1 MLEAFRR
8 GRLLLLTATLMTAT
22 VVMGSTPAT
31 TRISDV
37 VYRADGA
44 PASGTV
50 LISWPAFTTADN
62 NPVAAGSKSVVLG
75 PAGALSVDLVPN
87 LGAMPAGTLY
97 RVVYQ
102 TESGVTTEYWSV
114 STTSPTTIAAVR
126 TTPGSGTASAIV
138 SRQYVDTAVAGKAN
152 DTSVVHNSGNEIIS
166 GSKQFSAPPTVPT
179 PLLAT
184 DAANKAYVD
193 SSVANVGSG
202 SYVSKAGDTMTG
214 PLTLAG
220 DPTSPTHATTRQYV
234 DAGLA
239 AKADRIAGRVPLS
252 QLGLG
257 AADSTKCLKGDQSWG
272 ACGTSSDAISLQGIP
287 IDTATPTDGQV
298 PTYDAAGGV
307 YRPRAGGG
315 IGLTP
320 GMQSVKYT
328 TDFSWTS
335 TSGDD
340 LSTPGAKTVSLAACP
355 SGVKGSALEYDIRIS
370 GTGTPETVRVTGGTC
385 AGNGSAG
392 TLQFTSAN
400 AHAAGYTLGSASAG
414 IREALEAAGTPN
426 AKIVVPPNGST
437 GYDIYS
443 LIIRSS
449 RVELSGYGAQLNCYA
464 RSACIVNGDRLSS
477 LSNRR
482 NYIRGFRLRPML
494 NIPSVSVSQIA
505 RTASVSTIT
514 TAASHPFV
522 VGDYVVILWTTDK
535 SFYGLY
541 QVRSVPSF
549 TSFTVDGFGA
559 DVPATASTGS
569 ANLELAGIE
578 DNANESTIDDVEFL
592 ANTGLERFNFGF
604 VFDNDQGAEVHNAG
618 NNGSG
623 NVFRCDAIHCAP
635 FIYSPGPF
643 SLSAGQLGGAAIAY
657 ITNPQFSPQGY
668 GNGIL
673 WQSGNAL
680 TVEGGVIQGQAQY
693 AVAIGG
699 RGGFPILT
707 MSNVYGEAGASV
719 NPLNSKL
726 GSAMVLNWG
735 ARVYINGGSYGY
747 NFGKLLDDG
756 AGNYVGWY
764 IVPTHSTLGNGVP
777 LPVAWG
783 RRNSTA
789 SVSVPWNRIQGAS
802 SYTLLRV
809 DFGNGNLPLQGPN
822 GTGAYAVATGLLPSS
837 VCNGLVCSY
846 TDTFATPANYTVPL
860 STPTVS
866 YFPKLDMWPGPVVNS
881 APDDTNNAALLNPVI
896 ASRLAF
902 PVVNVAPANQPNIYA
917 FGQRDAVDGWE
928 TAPTLANTTSI
939 LTSGV
944 PGSTSIRRGTAF
956 ILPAKR
962 SQDGGTE
969 TNLKGAINGL
979 CGSSCT
985 KPYDYLTLDDSNP
998 EKTVTHSSLR
1008 PLGDAADSALGMDT
1022 AGPYLRGPAITQY
1035 INSLGDNTSWKER
1048 LTASLKE
1055 FKTDVRI
1062 NGNLTVTGT
1071 CTGCGSGGVGQTVN
1085 GDLTVTGKVVA
1096 NSFESSGSAPFSI
1109 EGAYGNMTAA
1119 AANKSKL
1126 GFTTNGRLAVSEN
1139 AGAVTEIAKKLPQEF
1154 TYTFF
1159 DANNLLTTSLQV
1171 PSIYVNRAA
1180 AFHIVEVYCEIDGG
1194 NASINLQKND
1204 GSTRTN
1210 ILSSNL
1216 ACSPSGATATSFV
1229 SGTDAIGVTQKVDHV
1244 TASASGT
1251 LHRINVVVKYTV
1263 D

>member
-1 MLEAFRR
+1 MLEGCRR
-8 GRLLLLTATLMTAT
+8 GRLLLLAT
-22 VVMGSTPAT
+22 VVMATAGWGGSTPAT
-31 TRISDV
+31 TRIADV

-44 PASGTV
+44 PASGSV
-50 LISWPAFTTADN
+50 LISWPAFTTADSS
-62 NPVAAGSKSVVLG
+62 PVAAGSKAVNLG
-75 PAGALSVDLVPN
+75 PQGAFSVDLVPN
-87 LGAMPAGTLY
+87 LGASPAGTLY

-114 STTSPTTIAAVR
+114 GTISPTTIAAVR
-126 TTPGSGTASAIV
+126 TTPGSGTASGIV
-138 SRQYVDTAVAGKAN
+138 SRQYVDTVVAGKAN
-152 DTSVVHNSGNEIIS
+152 DTAVVHNNGNETIG

-179 PLLAT
+179 PLLAS

-193 SSVANVGSG
+193 GLVANVGSG

-214 PLTLAG
+214 PLTLAN
-220 DPTSPTHATTRQYV
+220 DPTSPWQASTRQYV
-234 DAGLA
+234 DTGLA
-239 AKADRIAGRVPLS
+239 AKADRVAGRVPTG
-252 QLGLG
+252 QLGSG
-257 AADSTKCLKGDQSWG
+257 AADGNTCLKGDQSWG
-272 ACGTSSDAISLQGIP
+272 ACGTSANAISIQGIP
-287 IDTATPTDGQV
+287 VDASAPSDGQV
-298 PTYDAAGGV
+298 PTYDAAGGM

-315 IGLTP
+315 SGLTA
-320 GMQSVKYT
+320 GMQAIKYA
-328 TDFSWTS
+328 TDFAWSATPS
-335 TSGDD
+335 AD
-340 LSTPGAKTVSLAACP
+340 LSAAGAKTVSLAACP
-355 SGVKGSALEYDIRIS
+355 NGVKGSAVEYDIRIA

-385 AGNGSAG
+385 AGNGSGG
-392 TLQFTSAN
+392 TLQFTTAN
-400 AHAAGYTLGSASAG
+400 AHPAGYTISSASAG
-414 IREALEAAGTPN
+414 IREALETGGTAN
-426 AKIVVPPNGST
+426 AKVIVPPNGTT

-464 RSACIVNGDRLSS
+464 RGACIMNGDRLSGVT
-477 LSNRR
+477 NRR

-494 NIPSVSVSQIA
+494 NIPSVSITQVA
-505 RTASVSTIT
+505 RASGVSTIT
-514 TAASHPFV
+514 TASAHPFG

-541 QVRSVPSF
+541 QVRSVPSS
-549 TSFTVDGFGA
+549 TSFTLDGFGG
-559 DVPATASTGS
+559 DVGPIASTGS

-578 DNANESTIDDVEFL
+578 DNANESTIEDVEFL

-604 VFDNDQGAEVHNAG
+604 VFDNDQGAEVRNPG

-623 NVFRCDAIHCAP
+623 NIFRCDAVHCAP

-657 ITNPQFSPQGY
+657 ITNPQFTPQGY

-680 TVEGGVIQGQAQY
+680 TINSGVIQGQAQY

-699 RGGFPILT
+699 RGGFPMLT
-707 MSNVYGEAGASV
+707 MNNVYGEVGAST
-719 NPLNSKL
+719 NPINPKL
-726 GSAMVLNWG
+726 GAAMVLNWG
-735 ARVYINGGSYGY
+735 ARVYMNGGSFGY

-764 IVPTHSTLGNGVP
+764 IVPSHASLGTGMP
-777 LPVAWG
+777 LPIAWG

-809 DFGNGNLPLQGPN
+809 DFGSGNLPLQGPN
-822 GTGAYAVATGLLPSS
+822 GTGAYAVATGLAPSS
-837 VCNGLVCSY
+837 VCSGLVCSY
-846 TDTFATPANYTVPL
+846 TDTFATPANYTVAL
-860 STPTVS
+860 STPGVS

-881 APDDTNNAALLNPVI
+881 APDDTNNAGLLNTVV

-902 PVVNVAPANQPNIYA
+902 PVVNVAPANQPNVYA

-928 TAPTLANTTSI
+928 TAPTLANTTSV

-969 TNLKGAINGL
+969 TNLKGMINGL
-979 CGSSCT
+979 CGTGCS
-985 KPYDYLTLDDSNP
+985 KPYDYVTLDDSNP

-1008 PLGDAADSALGMDT
+1008 PTGDSGDSAIGMDT
-1022 AGPYLRGPAITQY
+1022 AGAYLRGPAITEY
-1035 INSLGDNTSWKER
+1035 INSLGDDTSWKER

-1055 FKTDVRI
+1055 FKTDVKI

-1071 CTGCGSGGVGQTVN
+1071 CTGCGGGLGQTVN
-1085 GDLTVTGKVVA
+1085 GDLTVNGKVIA
-1096 NSFESSGSAPFSI
+1096 NSFESSGPGAWSV
-1109 EGAYGNMTAA
+1109 EGAYGAMTTAGA
-1119 AANKSKL
+1119 GKSKL
-1126 GFTTNGRLAVSEN
+1126 GFADNGKLAVSEN
-1139 AGAVTEIAKKLPQEF
+1139 AGPVTEVAKKLAQEF

-1159 DANNLLTTSLQV
+1159 DANNLLTTALQV
-1171 PSIYVNRAA
+1171 PSVYVNRAA

-1194 NASINLQKND
+1194 SASINLQKND
-1204 GSTRTN
+1204 GTTRTN

-1216 ACSPSGATATSFV
+1216 ACSSSGATTTSFV
-1229 SGTDAIGVTQKVDHV
+1229 SGSDAIAIGQKVDHV
-1244 TASASGT
+1244 TASASGS

>member
-1 MLEAFRR
+1 MLEACRHG
-8 GRLLLLTATLMTAT
+8 GRLFLLAAMMMSATAAAA
-22 VVMGSTPAT
+22 TPAT

-50 LISWPAFTTADN
+50 LISWPAFTTAEN
-62 NPVAAGSKSVVLG
+62 SAVAAGNRTVTLG
-75 PAGALSVDLVPN
+75 PQGTFSVDLVPN
-87 LGAMPAGTLY
+87 LGASPAGTLY

-102 TESGVTTEYWSV
+102 TESGVTTEYWAV
-114 STTSPTTIAAVR
+114 GAASPTTIAAVR
-126 TTPGSGTASAIV
+126 TTLGSGTASALV
-138 SRQYVDTAVAGKAN
+138 SRQYVDTAVSAKAN
-152 DTSVVHNSGNEIIS
+152 DTAVVHNSGNEAIA

-193 SSVANVGSG
+193 GAVANVGSG

-214 PLTLAG
+214 PLTLAN
-220 DPTSPTHATTRQYV
+220 DPTSPNHATTRQYV

-239 AKADRIAGRVPLS
+239 AKADRIAGRVPAT
-252 QLGLG
+252 QLGSG
-257 AADSTKCLKGDQSWG
+257 TADGTTCLKGDQSWG
-272 ACGTSSDAISLQGIP
+272 PCGTSSNAVSIQGIP
-287 IDTATPTDGQV
+287 VDTTAPSDGQV
-298 PTYDAAGGV
+298 PTYDAAGGM
-307 YRPRAGGG
+307 YRPRTGGG
-315 IGLTP
+315 TGLTP
-320 GMQSVKYT
+320 GMQAVKYS
-328 TDFSWTS
+328 TDFVWSS
-335 TSGDD
+335 SPNNS
-340 LSTPGAKTVSLAACP
+340 LSTAGAMTVNLSACP
-355 SGVKGSALEYDIRIS
+355 AGVKGSASEYDIRIA
-370 GTGTPETVRVTGGTC
+370 GAGTPETVRVTGGTC
-385 AGNGSAG
+385 AGNGAAG
-392 TLQFTSAN
+392 TLQFTTSN

-449 RVELSGYGAQLNCYA
+449 RVELSGYGAQLNCYT
-464 RSACIVNGDRLSS
+464 RGACIMNGDRSS
-477 LSNRR
+477 GLSNRR

-494 NIPSVSVSQIA
+494 NIPSVSITGVARSSNVSK
-505 RTASVSTIT
+505 IT
-514 TAASHPFV
+514 TSASHPFV
-522 VGDYVVILWTTDK
+522 AGDYVVILWTTDK

-541 QVRSVPSF
+541 QVRSVPSS
-549 TSFTVDGFGA
+549 TSFTLDGFGA

-578 DNANESTIDDVEFL
+578 DNANESAIDDVEFV

-604 VFDNDQGAEVHNAG
+604 VFDNDQGAEVRNPG

-623 NVFRCDAIHCAP
+623 NIFRCDAIHCAAM
-635 FIYSPGPF
+635 IYSPGRF
-643 SLSAGQLGGAAIAY
+643 TLSAGQLGGAAIAY
-657 ITNPQFSPQGY
+657 ITNPQFTTQGY

-680 TVEGGVIQGQAQY
+680 TINGGVIQGQAQY

-699 RGGFPILT
+699 RGGFPMLT
-707 MSNVYGEAGASV
+707 MNNVYGEVGASA
-719 NPLNSKL
+719 NPLNPKL

-764 IVPTHSTLGNGVP
+764 IVPTHSTFGTGIP
-777 LPVAWG
+777 LPIAWG
-783 RRNSTA
+783 RRNNTA

-802 SYTLLRV
+802 GYTLLRV
-809 DFGNGNLPLQGPN
+809 DFGSGNLPLQGPN
-822 GTGAYAVATGLLPSS
+822 GSGAYAVATGLLPSS
-837 VCNGLVCSY
+837 VCSGLVCSY
-846 TDTFATPANYTVPL
+846 TDTFATPASYTVPL
-860 STPTVS
+860 STPSVS

-881 APDDTNNAALLNPVI
+881 APVDTNNTGLLNPVI

-944 PGSTSIRRGTAF
+944 PGSTSIRRGTSF

-969 TNLKGAINGL
+969 TNLKGVINGL
-979 CGSSCT
+979 CGSGCT
-985 KPYDYLTLDDSNP
+985 KPYDYLTIDDSNP

-1008 PLGDAADSALGMDT
+1008 PSGDTGDSALGMDA
-1022 AGPYLRGPAITQY
+1022 AGAYLRGPAITQY

-1055 FKTDVRI
+1055 FKTDVKI
-1062 NGNLTVTGT
+1062 NGNLTVTGS
-1071 CTGCGSGGVGQTVN
+1071 CTGCGGGLGQTVN
-1085 GDLTVTGKVVA
+1085 GDLAVTGKVVA
-1096 NSFESSGSAPFSI
+1096 DSFESSGTGPFSV
-1109 EGAYGNMTAA
+1109 EGAYGGMTPA

-1126 GFTTNGRLAVSEN
+1126 GFTTSGKLAVSEN
-1139 AGAVTEIAKKLPQEF
+1139 AGPVTEVAKKISQEF

-1159 DANNLLTTSLQV
+1159 DANNLLTTALQV

-1194 NASINLQKND
+1194 SATMNLQKND
-1204 GSTRTN
+1204 GATKTN
-1210 ILSSNL
+1210 ILSSSL
-1216 ACSPSGATATSFV
+1216 ACSTSGATTTSFV
-1229 SGTDAIGVTQKVDHV
+1229 SGTDAIGIAQKVDHV
-1244 TASASGT
+1244 TVSVSGA

>member
-1 MLEAFRR
+1 MLEACRR
-8 GRLLLLTATLMTAT
+8 GRLLLLAAMMMSATMLPA
-22 VVMGSTPAT
+22 STPAT
-31 TRISDV
+31 SRISDV

-50 LISWPAFTTADN
+50 LISWPAFTTAEN
-62 NPVAAGSKSVVLG
+62 SPVAAGSKTVTLG
-75 PAGALSVDLVPN
+75 PEGAFSVDLVPN
-87 LGAMPAGTLY
+87 LGATPAGILY

-114 STTSPTTIAAVR
+114 GTTSPTTIAAVR
-126 TTPGSGTASAIV
+126 TTLGSGTASSIV
-138 SRQYVDTAVAGKAN
+138 SRQYVDTVVAGKAN
-152 DTSVVHNSGNEIIS
+152 DASVVHNSGSETIG
-166 GSKQFSAPPTVPT
+166 GSKQFSAPPIVPT
-179 PLLAT
+179 PLLAS

-193 SSVANVGSG
+193 SAVANVGSG
-202 SYVSKAGDTMTG
+202 SYVSKAGDSMSG
-214 PLTLAG
+214 PLSLAG
-220 DPTSPTHATTRQYV
+220 DPTSPLQASTRQYV

-239 AKADRIAGRVPLS
+239 AKADRIAGQIPVS
-252 QLGLG
+252 QLGSG
-257 AADSTKCLKGDQSWG
+257 IADGTKCLKGDQTWG
-272 ACGTSSDAISLQGIP
+272 ACGTSSDAISLRGIP
-287 IDTATPTDGQV
+287 IDTTSPTDGQV
-298 PTYDAAGGV
+298 PTYDAAGGM
-307 YRPRAGGG
+307 YRPRAGGST
-315 IGLTP
+315 GLTP
-320 GMQSVKYT
+320 GMQAVKYA
-328 TDFSWTS
+328 TDFGWTAS
-335 TSGDD
+335 PSDD
-340 LSTPGAKTVSLAACP
+340 LSTAGAKTVNLASCP
-355 SGVKGSALEYDIRIS
+355 AGVKGAALEYDIRIAGS
-370 GTGTPETVRVTGGTC
+370 GTAETVRVTGGTC
-385 AGNGSAG
+385 AGNSSAG
-392 TLQFTSAN
+392 TLQFTT
-400 AHAAGYTLGSASAG
+400 AHAHPAGYTLGSSSAG

-426 AKIVVPPNGST
+426 AKIVVPPNGPT
-437 GYDIYS
+437 GHDIYS

-449 RVELSGYGAQLNCYA
+449 RAELSGYGVQLNCYT
-464 RSACIVNGDRLSS
+464 RGACIVNGDRLSGVT
-477 LSNRR
+477 NRR

-494 NIPSVSVSQIA
+494 NIPSVSISQVA
-505 RTASVSTIT
+505 RSSNASTIT
-514 TAASHPFV
+514 TTSAHPFV

-541 QVRSVPSF
+541 QVRSVPSS

-578 DNANESTIDDVEFL
+578 DNAQESVIDDVEFV

-604 VFDNDQGAEVHNAG
+604 IFDNDQGAEVRNSG

-623 NVFRCDAIHCAP
+623 NIFRCDAIHCAP
-635 FIYSPGPF
+635 IIYSPGPF

-657 ITNPQFSPQGY
+657 VTNPQFSPQGS

-680 TVEGGVIQGQAQY
+680 TIVGGVIQGQAQY
-693 AVAIGG
+693 GVAIGG

-707 MSNVYGEAGASV
+707 MNNVYGEAGASV
-719 NPLNSKL
+719 NPLHPKL
-726 GSAMVLNWG
+726 GSAMILNWG
-735 ARVYINGGSYGY
+735 ARVYLNGGSFGY

-764 IVPTHSTLGNGVP
+764 IVPTHSTFGVGVP

-789 SVSVPWNRIQGAS
+789 SISVPWNRIPGAS

-822 GTGAYAVATGLLPSS
+822 GTGAYAVATGLLASS
-837 VCNGLVCSY
+837 VCTGMVCSY

-860 STPTVS
+860 STPSVS
-866 YFPKLDMWPGPVVNS
+866 YLPKLDMWPGSVVNS
-881 APDDTNNAALLNPVI
+881 APDDTNNSALLNPII

-902 PVVNVAPANQPNIYA
+902 PVANVAPANQPNMYA

-928 TAPTLANTTSI
+928 TSPTLANTTSI
-939 LTSGV
+939 LTTGV

-969 TNLKGAINGL
+969 TNLKGVINGL
-979 CGSSCT
+979 CGSGCT

-998 EKTVTHSSLR
+998 EKTITHSSLR
-1008 PLGDAADSALGMDT
+1008 PLGDAGDSALGMDT
-1022 AGPYLRGPAITQY
+1022 TGAYLRGPAITQY
-1035 INSLGDNTSWKER
+1035 INSLGDNTNWKER

-1071 CTGCGSGGVGQTVN
+1071 CTGCGSGAVGQTVN

-1096 NSFESSGSAPFSI
+1096 NAFESAGPGAWSV
-1109 EGAYGNMTAA
+1109 EGAYGSMTAA

-1126 GFTTNGRLAVSEN
+1126 GFTSNGKLAVSEN
-1139 AGAVTEIAKKLPQEF
+1139 AGAVTEVAKKVPQEF

-1180 AFHIVEVYCEIDGG
+1180 ALHIVEVYCEIDSGS
-1194 NASINLQKND
+1194 ASINLQKND
-1204 GSTRTN
+1204 GTTRTHV
-1210 ILSSNL
+1210 LTSNL
-1216 ACSPSGATATSFV
+1216 ACSSSGATTTSFV
-1229 SGTDAIGVTQKVDHV
+1229 SGTDAISVGQKVDHV
-1244 TASASGT
+1244 TASASGSV
-1251 LHRINVVVKYTV
+1251 HRINVVVKYTV